1 MSADCL
7 PPAPYWG
14 GRQKTNGKPCSGK
27 KRRFFPFVKALPR
40 PYARRTHKSPGR
52 SACPGRNKSFLRD
65 QFFKDRKDV
74 FGGGAVL
81 FLRSAA
87 HPDSARNLPAREQG
101 IAARGQPAGI
111 SGIYSVYSTRP
122 PVCQAPRA
130 SPPVL
135 CPLPFPMPRY
145 RVRQIPAPA
154 FSRDRK
160 FFVPLSR
167 KRKIYYN
174 LFTRIVWIFLQVCDT
189 IM

>member
-14 GRQKTNGKPCSGK
+14 WRQKTDGKPCSGE

-40 PYARRTHKSPGR
+40 PYARRTRKSPGR

-101 IAARGQPAGI
+101 IAARGQPASI
-111 SGIYSVYSTRP
+111 SGIYSAYNTRSP
-122 PVCQAPRA
+122 FVKRPAPLRPSCA
-130 SPPVL
+130 RSRFRCRVIAFVKSL
-135 CPLPFPMPRY
+135 PLPFSGIGNFSFPF
-145 RVRQIPAPA
+145 PAKE
-154 FSRDRK
+154 K
-160 FFVPLSR
+160 F
-167 KRKIYYN
+167 I
-174 LFTRIVWIFLQVCDT
+174 TTFLHA
-189 IM
+189 